1 MLILSRV
8 CAEFTD
14 KSGAV
19 IHRITPAMLGLF
31 HDAPEALKG
40 DLLFEMLLKDGSIKT
55 PEDAKKDKEL
65 EHNPMKGATADG
77 REIVAASGGSSG
89 DFEVSRNKRAVRG
102 TVAPIEAA
110 DKDKVPEKE
119 IEYEPDPAVKA
130 EKGTKTAKAETKV
143 ETKAETKPAEGE
155 QKK

>member
-19 IHRITPAMLGLF
+19 IHKITPAMLGLF

-40 DLLFEMLLKDGSIKT
+40 DLLFNMLLADGSIKT
-55 PEDAKKDKEL
+55 PEDAKKDREL
-65 EHNPMKGATADG
+65 EQDPMKGASPDG
-77 REIVAASGGSSG
+77 
-89 DFEVSRNKRAVRG
+89 
-102 TVAPIEAA
+102 
-110 DKDKVPEKE
+110 KDRIPEKE

-130 EKGTKTAKAETKV
+130 EKGAKTGKTAKAEKTGA
-143 ETKAETKPAEGE
+143 ESEPRAETKPVETE
-155 QKK
+155 KK

>member
-31 HDAPEALKG
+31 HDAPDALQG
-40 DLLFEMLLKDGSIKT
+40 DLLFNMLLDDGSIKT
-55 PEDAKKDKEL
+55 PEDARKDRNL
-65 EHNPMKGATADG
+65 EQDPMNGATADG
-77 REIVAASGGSSG
+77 KEI
-89 DFEVSRNKRAVRG
+89 K
-102 TVAPIEAA
+102 
-110 DKDKVPEKE
+110 PEK
-119 IEYEPDPAVKA
+119 V
-130 EKGTKTAKAETKV
+130 AKETK
-143 ETKAETKPAEGE
+143 TKAEDKPAAVE

>member
-31 HDAPEALKG
+31 HDAPDALKG
-40 DLLFEMLLKDGSIKT
+40 DLLFNMLLDDGSIKT
-55 PEDAKKDKEL
+55 PEDARKDRNL
-65 EHNPMKGATADG
+65 EQDPMKDATADG
-77 REIVAASGGSSG
+77 KEI
-89 DFEVSRNKRAVRG
+89 K
-102 TVAPIEAA
+102 
-110 DKDKVPEKE
+110 PEK
-119 IEYEPDPAVKA
+119 V
-130 EKGTKTAKAETKV
+130 AKETK
-143 ETKAETKPAEGE
+143 TKAEDKPAAVE